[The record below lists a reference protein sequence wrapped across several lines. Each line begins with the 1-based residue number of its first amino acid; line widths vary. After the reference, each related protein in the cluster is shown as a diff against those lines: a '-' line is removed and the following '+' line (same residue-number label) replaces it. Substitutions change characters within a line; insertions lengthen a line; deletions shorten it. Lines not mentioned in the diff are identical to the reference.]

1 MVGIMAARILIVED
15 ETELANLLL
24 DYLQAADYRADILS
38 NGNEVTAHIES
49 HPPDL
54 ILLDLMLPGK
64 NGLEICKE
72 IRRYSNVPIIMM
84 TARIEEADRLRGLE
98 VGADDYVCKPY
109 SPREIVARVKAVLRR
124 THSTGQRKSGDIQ
137 LRRNTGQ
144 LLVGGLDV
152 GLTALEFH
160 LFELLYSEPGR
171 IFSREQIM
179 DRIYS
184 DYRVISDRTID
195 SHIKKVRKKIAALL
209 PEKELIHSVYG
220 AGYKFEVQ

>member
-1 MVGIMAARILIVED
+1 MTAKILIVED

-24 DYLQAADYRADILS
+24 DYLRAAEYQADILS
-38 NGNEVTAHIES
+38 DGNQVVPYVKS
-49 HPPDL
+49 QSPDL

-64 NGLEICKE
+64 GGLEICEE
-72 IRRYSNVPIIMM
+72 IRRTSNVPIIMM

-98 VGADDYVCKPY
+98 IGADDYVCKPY
-109 SPREIVARVKAVLRR
+109 SPRELVARVKAVLRR
-124 THSTGQRKSGDIQ
+124 TTATGQPDLGTIQ
-137 LRRNTGQ
+137 LEPKTRQ
-144 LLVGGLDV
+144 LRIGGRDV
-152 GLTALEFH
+152 GLTSLEFH

-195 SHIKKVRKKIAALL
+195 SHIKKVRKKITAVL
-209 PEKELIHSVYG
+209 PDTELIQSVYG
-220 AGYKFEVQ
+220 AGYKFEMQ

>member
-1 MVGIMAARILIVED
+1 MTAKILIVED

-24 DYLQAADYRADILS
+24 DYLRAAEYQADILS
-38 NGNEVTAHIES
+38 DGNQVVPYMKS
-49 HPPDL
+49 QSPDL

-64 NGLEICKE
+64 GGLEICEE
-72 IRRYSNVPIIMM
+72 IRRTSNVPIIMM

-98 VGADDYVCKPY
+98 IGADDYVCKPY
-109 SPREIVARVKAVLRR
+109 SPRELVARVKAVLRR
-124 THSTGQRKSGDIQ
+124 TTATGQPDLGTIQ
-137 LRRNTGQ
+137 LEPKTRQ
-144 LLVGGLDV
+144 LRIGGRDV
-152 GLTALEFH
+152 GLTSLEFH

-195 SHIKKVRKKIAALL
+195 SHIKKVRKKITAVL
-209 PEKELIHSVYG
+209 PDTELIQSVYG
-220 AGYKFEVQ
+220 AGYKFEMQ

>member
-1 MVGIMAARILIVED
+1 MVKIMTAKILIVED

-24 DYLQAADYRADILS
+24 DYLHAAEYQANILS
-38 NGNEVTAHIES
+38 DGNQVIPYVES
-49 HPPDL
+49 QAPDL

-64 NGLEICKE
+64 GGLEICKE
-72 IRRYSNVPIIMM
+72 IRLNSSVPIIMM

-98 VGADDYVCKPY
+98 IGADDYVCKPY
-109 SPREIVARVKAVLRR
+109 SPRELVARVKAVLRR
-124 THSTGQRKSGDIQ
+124 TCATQQQGQDTIQ
-137 LRRNTGQ
+137 LEPKTGQ
-144 LLVGGLDV
+144 LRIAGRDV

-195 SHIKKVRKKIAALL
+195 SHIKKVRKKITTVMSD
-209 PEKELIHSVYG
+209 KELIHSVYG

>member
-1 MVGIMAARILIVED
+1 MVGIMTAKILIVED

-24 DYLQAADYRADILS
+24 DYLRAAEYQADILS
-38 NGNEVTAHIES
+38 DGNQVVPYVKS
-49 HPPDL
+49 QSPDL

-64 NGLEICKE
+64 GGLEICEE
-72 IRRYSNVPIIMM
+72 IRRTSNVPIIMM

-98 VGADDYVCKPY
+98 IGADDYVCKPY
-109 SPREIVARVKAVLRR
+109 SPRELVARVKAVLRR
-124 THSTGQRKSGDIQ
+124 TTATGQPDLGTIQ
-137 LRRNTGQ
+137 LEPKTRQ
-144 LLVGGLDV
+144 LRIGGRDV
-152 GLTALEFH
+152 GLTSLEFH

-195 SHIKKVRKKIAALL
+195 SHIKKVRKKITAVL
-209 PEKELIHSVYG
+209 PDTELIQSVYG
-220 AGYKFEVQ
+220 AGYKFEMQ

>member
-1 MVGIMAARILIVED
+1 MGARILIVED
-15 ETELANLLL
+15 EIELANLLL
-24 DYLQAADYRADILS
+24 DYLEAAGYQADILT
-38 NGNEVTAHIES
+38 NGNEVIPHVEAQ
-49 HPPDL
+49 PPDL

-64 NGLEICKE
+64 GGLEICTA
-72 IRRYSNVPIIMM
+72 IRRYSSVPIIML

-98 VGADDYVCKPY
+98 IGADDYVCKPY

-124 THSTGQRKSGDIQ
+124 THSSEQQKLGEIQ
-137 LRRNTGQ
+137 LQRNTGQ
-144 LLVGGLDV
+144 LLIGCQDV

-209 PEKELIHSVYG
+209 PDKELIHSVYG